1 MEKELSKG
9 EKAILEL
16 GLYVAHPINLNV
28 LLTQNER
35 DVLESIRHC
44 INNGENYVSITV
56 LQAMTR
62 LSESSVRR
70 ARDSLIELGLITKED
85 AATRKAQYVKA
96 YQSDKDTLQQYR
108 KAITDWNTKVRN
120 AEQTGIVLHKAESL
134 RDFAVGA
141 AKIVELLTGDTG
153 LVKMAEKFPEVGF

>member
-70 ARDSLIELGLITKED
+70 ARDSLICLGLIKKEESTTKG
-85 AATRKAQYVKA
+85 TKYKVI
-96 YQSDKDTLQQYR
+96 YDKLIPMIEALNSIKNPIDRLKEADKLRVYETN
-108 KAITDWNTKVRN
+108 INININNNTIKQLEN
-120 AEQTGIVLHKAESL
+120 KEIAL
-134 RDFAVGA
+134 
-141 AKIVELLTGDTG
+141 
-153 LVKMAEKFPEVGF
+153 

>member
-1 MEKELSKG
+1 MAKKLSKG
-9 EKAILEL
+9 EESILDL
-16 GLYVAHPINLNV
+16 GLNVAHPINLNV

-70 ARDSLIELGLITKED
+70 ARDSLIELGLITKEETTTKGTKYKVIYD
-85 AATRKAQYVKA
+85 RLVPMIEELNSIKNPIERLKKADELRVYETNVNSNIIKQ
-96 YQSDKDTLQQYR
+96 LE
-108 KAITDWNTKVRN
+108 TKEI
-120 AEQTGIVLHKAESL
+120 AL
-134 RDFAVGA
+134 
-141 AKIVELLTGDTG
+141 
-153 LVKMAEKFPEVGF
+153 

>member
-1 MEKELSKG
+1 MKKG

-16 GLYVAHPINLNV
+16 GLYVVHPINLN
-28 LLTQNER
+28 LLLEQNER

-70 ARDSLIELGLITKED
+70 ARDSLIGLELITKEKTTTKGTKYKVIYD
-85 AATRKAQYVKA
+85 NLVPMIEKLNSIKNPIERLKKADELRGTNINSNIIKQ
-96 YQSDKDTLQQYR
+96 LE
-108 KAITDWNTKVRN
+108 TK
-120 AEQTGIVLHKAESL
+120 E
-134 RDFAVGA
+134 FA
-141 AKIVELLTGDTG
+141 L
-153 LVKMAEKFPEVGF
+153 

>member
-9 EKAILEL
+9 EKAILDL
-16 GLYVAHPINLNV
+16 GLYVVHPINLN
-28 LLTQNER
+28 LLLEQNER

-70 ARDSLIELGLITKED
+70 ARDSLIGLGLITKEETTTKGTKYKVIYD
-85 AATRKAQYVKA
+85 RLVPMIEELNSIKNPIKRLKKADELRVYETNINININRNIIKQ
-96 YQSDKDTLQQYR
+96 LE
-108 KAITDWNTKVRN
+108 TKEI
-120 AEQTGIVLHKAESL
+120 AL
-134 RDFAVGA
+134 
-141 AKIVELLTGDTG
+141 
-153 LVKMAEKFPEVGF
+153 

>member
-1 MEKELSKG
+1 MNKG
-9 EKAILEL
+9 EKAILKL

-70 ARDSLIELGLITKED
+70 ARDSLICLGLIEKEKSTTKGTKYKVIYRRLVPMIEELNNIKNPIERLKTAD
-85 AATRKAQYVKA
+85 ELREGETNMNRKINNNIIKQLENMEIA
-96 YQSDKDTLQQYR
+96 L
-108 KAITDWNTKVRN
+108 
-120 AEQTGIVLHKAESL
+120 
-134 RDFAVGA
+134 
-141 AKIVELLTGDTG
+141 
-153 LVKMAEKFPEVGF
+153 